1 MKLIAQLMALAFAA
15 VTMTAF
21 AADKAADAKPADKAP
36 PAAKSDD
43 KAPAKDAQDAK
54 APAKDAKDA
63 KAPAKDAK
71 ASSAKDGKDAG
82 KGKGKHGMK
91 HDDAPAENKPASA
104 AK

>member
-43 KAPAKDAQDAK
+43 KAPAKDAKDAK
-54 APAKDAKDA
+54 VPAKDA
-63 KAPAKDAK
+63 KAPAT
-71 ASSAKDGKDAG
+71 AKDGKDTG
-82 KGKGKHGMK
+82 KGKHKHGMK